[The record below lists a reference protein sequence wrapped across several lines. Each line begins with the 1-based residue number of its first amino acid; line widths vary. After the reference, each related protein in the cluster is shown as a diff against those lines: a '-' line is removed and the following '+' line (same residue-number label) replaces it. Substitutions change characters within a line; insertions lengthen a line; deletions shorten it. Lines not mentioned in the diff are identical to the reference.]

1 MFNSELIIEYIL
13 SALAILIILSIHE
26 YAHAYAAYKLG
37 DRTAKDMGR
46 LTLNPLRHF
55 DPIGALCMV
64 FLHFGWAK
72 PVPIN
77 PRNFKNPKRGF
88 AITALAGPVS
98 NLLMAFFSAF
108 IYLLLFA
115 IFRRTIFPAEFTVIL
130 AENTLLFFYIFHII
144 NLSLALFNLIPVP
157 PLDGS
162 RILNVI
168 LPERI
173 YFRIMRYERKIYFA
187 LLGWLILGDALKSF
201 LLSVSFI
208 SASPVLSTVASIFS
222 LSDMLSSAFAFISNL
237 ILELWQL
244 IPFLK
249 I

>member
-1 MFNSELIIEYIL
+1 MSETITLYIL
-13 SALAILIILSIHE
+13 TALASLIILSIHE
-26 YAHAYAAYKLG
+26 LSHALASYKLG
-37 DRTAKDMGR
+37 DPTAKALGR
-46 LTLNPLRHF
+46 LTLNPLKHIDVF
-55 DPIGALCMV
+55 GAICMV
-64 FLHFGWAK
+64 LFRFGWAK
-72 PVPIN
+72 PVPID
-77 PRNFKNPKRGF
+77 PRYFKKPKRDF
-88 AITALAGPVS
+88 AIVALAGPLS

-108 IYLLLFA
+108 LYLFVFA
-115 IFRRTIFPAEFTVIL
+115 LVRDLKFESEFKLSIVQTVINFL
-130 AENTLLFFYIFHII
+130 YIFHVV
-144 NLSLALFNLIPVP
+144 NVGYAVFNLLPVP

>member
-1 MFNSELIIEYIL
+1 MGSPIYYIL
-13 SALAILIILSIHE
+13 SALAALVALTVHE
-26 YAHAYAAYKLG
+26 YAHGYAAYKLG
-37 DRTAKDMGR
+37 DDTAKNFGR
-46 LTLNPLRHF
+46 LTLNPVKHL
-55 DPIGALCMV
+55 DPIGTICMI
-64 FLHFGWAK
+64 FLHVGWAK

-77 PRNFKNPKRGF
+77 TRNFKNPRKDF
-88 AITALAGPVS
+88 AITAVAGPIS
-98 NLLMAFFSAF
+98 NLVLAF
-108 IYLLLFA
+108 ISALLYLLLFA
-115 IFRRTIFPAEFTVIL
+115 LVRDIRFEAANFGYNL
-130 AENTLLFFYIFHII
+130 ANNTLLFLMVFHSI
-144 NLSLALFNLIPVP
+144 NIGFAIFNLLPIP